1 MQNAEFRMQ
10 TTIAIRHDGWLA
22 RAACILHPEF

>member
-10 TTIAIRHDGWLA
+10 TQFTVRVPVTITV
-22 RAACILHPEF
+22 CILHSEF